1 MSSSC
6 VSARALVDGGG
17 RTTPTARAM
26 TTTTTHHHHLL
37 LHHHHHH
44 HHHHH
49 RRRRSVFSRAASTSA
64 SASASPPSWA
74 SDLASTLPPRFERA
88 PSTYWDLDAPGQL
101 HGEDSIMA
109 ALHASGDFFR
119 VPRCVLHTGP
129 HTTAIAW

>member
-26 TTTTTHHHHLL
+26 TTTTTHHHH
-37 LHHHHHH
+37 
-44 HHHHH
+44 H

-64 SASASPPSWA
+64 SASASQPSWA

-119 VPRCVLHTGP
+119 DPRCVLHAGP
-129 HTTAIAW
+129 RTTAIAW